1 MKKMM
6 GKTISHYEITDVLG
20 SGAMSTVYKA
30 KDLRLERNVA
40 LKFLSPQLSIDENE
54 KDRLIQEAK
63 TTSTLEH
70 PNICTIYEIDE
81 IEGDL
86 PGGQAGQVFIAM
98 AYYEGET
105 LEDRITKGAM
115 SIEEAVGLMTQIN
128 QGVSKAHEKGII
140 HRDLKPANI
149 MITDDGVV
157 KILDFGIAKL
167 LYQKSKTKSG
177 IIMGTPGYLAPEQA
191 KGEKIGPH
199 TDIWALGIIFY
210 EMLCGELPFSGD
222 TDIALI
228 YSIVN
233 NDPFPITR
241 FVEDIPASLE
251 QIIQKMIQKN
261 SEDRYQK
268 VEEIMRDLTNLME
281 NKQEAGTIRLDAAE
295 INLDVSPSIA
305 VLPFL
310 DMSPE
315 KDQEYFCDGLTEEI
329 ISTLS
334 RVEGLR
340 VVSRMSSFQYKGKEF
355 DLRQVGQQLNVRT
368 ILEGSIRKAGNKV
381 RISVQLTNVLDG
393 FLLWT
398 EKFEREIKDIFEIQ
412 DEIAQAIVKAL
423 KIKLISKKDEKIYKN
438 YTKNVE
444 AYSDYLRG
452 RYHWNK
458 RTSDALK
465 KSIDHFNLA
474 IEKDP
479 QYALAFAGL
488 ADAYII
494 LGLYGALPPK
504 FVMPKA
510 KAAAQKA
517 LEIDQELPE
526 AHTSLGCIKS
536 VFDWDWEGAEKDFKQ
551 GIDLNPN
558 YALAHHWY
566 AINYLTS
573 MGRFKEAVEEMKKA
587 LDLDPIS
594 LVINTTVGLVHY
606 FAQEYEKAKDIFLQ
620 TLEVESNFAM
630 AHFFLGQTY
639 TQKKEYD
646 KALAEFEEANQ
657 LFGGSTNMLATYGT
671 TEALAGKKGDATSML
686 ESLLSTSKEEYV
698 SAYDIAMIYTG
709 LGDIDQAFN
718 WLQKAVEEHSYLLIY
733 LNVDP
738 ILDPLRSDKRFNTIQ
753 KKLSL
758 LKES

>member
-1 MKKMM
+1 MV

-81 IEGDL
+81 IEEDL
-86 PGGQAGQVFIAM
+86 PDGQAGQVFIAM

-105 LEDRITKGAM
+105 LEDRITKGPM
-115 SIEEAVGLMTQIN
+115 SIEEAAGLMTQIN

-210 EMLCGELPFSGD
+210 EMLSGELPFSGD

-233 NDPFPITR
+233 NDPFPITQ
-241 FVEDIPASLE
+241 FIEDIPASIE

-268 VEEIMRDLTNLME
+268 VEEVMQDLTNLME

-295 INLDVSPSIA
+295 VNLDVSPSIA

-381 RISVQLTNVLDG
+381 RISVQLTNVSDG

-423 KIKLISKKDEKIYKN
+423 KIKLIGKKDEKIYKN
-438 YTKNVE
+438 YTENVE

-458 RTSDALK
+458 RTSDAVK
-465 KSIDHFNLA
+465 RSIDYFNLA
-474 IEKDP
+474 IEKDQ

-510 KAAAQKA
+510 KAAAQDA
-517 LEIDQELPE
+517 LEIDQELAE

-536 VFDWDWEGAEKDFKQ
+536 VFDWDWEGAEKELKQ

-573 MGRFKEAVEEMKKA
+573 MGRFEEAVEEIKKA

-594 LVINTTVGLVHY
+594 LVINTTVGLVYY
-606 FAQEYEKAKDIFLQ
+606 FASEYEKAKDIFLQ

-646 KALAEFEEANQ
+646 KALVEFEEANQ

-718 WLQKAVEEHSYLLIY
+718 WLEKAVEEHSYLLIY

-753 KKLSL
+753 KKMSL

>member
-709 LGDIDQAFN
+709 LGDIDEAFN

>member
-1 MKKMM
+1 MKKLI
-6 GKTISHYEITDVLG
+6 GQTISHYKITDIIG

-30 KDLRLERNVA
+30 TDIKLERNVA
-40 LKFLSPQLSIDENE
+40 LKFLSPQLSIDEAE

-81 IEGDL
+81 IEDDL
-86 PGGQAGQVFIAM
+86 PVGQAGQVFIAM

-105 LEDRITKGAM
+105 LEERIGQGPM
-115 SIEEAVGLMTQIN
+115 SIQEAKGFMTQII
-128 QGVSKAHEKGII
+128 QGVAKAHEKGIV

-149 MITDDGVV
+149 MITEDGVV

-191 KGEKIGPH
+191 KGENIGSY

-210 EMLCGELPFSGD
+210 EMLSGELPFTGD
-222 TDIALI
+222 TDISLI

-233 NDPFPITR
+233 NDPFPITQ
-241 FVEDIPASLE
+241 FVEDIPNNIE
-251 QIIQKMIQKN
+251 RIIQKMINKN
-261 SEDRYQK
+261 PKKRYQE
-268 VEEIMRDLTNLME
+268 VGQILQDLE
-281 NKQEAGTIRLDAAE
+281 SISEVRQEAGTIRLNAE
-295 INLDVSPSIA
+295 EIDLDIAPSIA
-305 VLPFL
+305 VIPFL
-310 DMSPE
+310 DLSPE
-315 KDQEYFCDGLTEEI
+315 KDEEYFCDGLTEEI
-329 ISTLS
+329 INTLS

-355 DLRQVGQQLNVRT
+355 DLKQVGQQLNVRT
-368 ILEGSIRKAGNKV
+368 LLEGSIRKAGKKV
-381 RISVQLTNVLDG
+381 RISVQLTNVSDG
-393 FLLWT
+393 FLLWS
-398 EKFEREIKDIFEIQ
+398 EQFEREMEDIFQIQ
-412 DEIAQAIVKAL
+412 DDIAQAIVKAL
-423 KIKLISKKDEKIYKN
+423 KIKLIDKKDEKIYKN
-438 YTKNVE
+438 YTENVD
-444 AYSDYLRG
+444 AYSEYLKG

-458 RTSDALK
+458 RTADALK
-465 KSIDHFNLA
+465 KSIEHFNMA

-494 LGLYGALPPK
+494 LGLYGASPPK

-517 LEIDQELPE
+517 IEIDADLPE
-526 AHTSLGCIKS
+526 AHISLGCIQS
-536 VFDWDWEGAEKDFKQ
+536 VYDWDWSGAEEQFKW

-558 YALAHHWY
+558 YAIAHHWY
-566 AINYLTS
+566 AINYLVP
-573 MGRFKEAVEEMKKA
+573 MGRFDEAIDEVKKA

-606 FAQEYEKAKDIFLQ
+606 YAREYDKAKDIFLQ

-639 TQKKEYD
+639 TQQKLFD
-646 KALAEFEEANQ
+646 DALNEFEEANK

-671 TEALAGKKGDATSML
+671 AEALAGKKADAEKML
-686 ESLLSTSKEEYV
+686 DSLLNTSKQKYV

-709 LGDIDQAFN
+709 LGEKEKAFEWLEKAID
-718 WLQKAVEEHSYLLIY
+718 EHSYLLIY

-738 ILDPLRSDKRFNTIQ
+738 ILNPLRGDKRFDTLR
-753 KKLSL
+753 KKMSL
-758 LKES
+758 KK

>member
-1 MKKMM
+1 MV

-81 IEGDL
+81 IEEDL

-105 LEDRITKGAM
+105 LEDRITKGPM
-115 SIEEAVGLMTQIN
+115 SIEEAAGLMTQIN

-210 EMLCGELPFSGD
+210 EMLSGELPFSGD

-233 NDPFPITR
+233 NDPFPITQ
-241 FVEDIPASLE
+241 FIEDIPASIE

-268 VEEIMRDLTNLME
+268 VEEVMQDLTNLME

-295 INLDVSPSIA
+295 VNLDVSPSIA

-355 DLRQVGQQLNVRT
+355 DLRRVGQQLNVRT

-381 RISVQLTNVLDG
+381 RISVQLTNVSDG

-412 DEIAQAIVKAL
+412 DEIAQMKRY
-423 KIKLISKKDEKIYKN
+423 IK
-438 YTKNVE
+438 
-444 AYSDYLRG
+444 
-452 RYHWNK
+452 
-458 RTSDALK
+458 
-465 KSIDHFNLA
+465 
-474 IEKDP
+474 
-479 QYALAFAGL
+479 
-488 ADAYII
+488 II
-494 LGLYGALPPK
+494 LK
-504 FVMPKA
+504 
-510 KAAAQKA
+510 
-517 LEIDQELPE
+517 
-526 AHTSLGCIKS
+526 
-536 VFDWDWEGAEKDFKQ
+536 
-551 GIDLNPN
+551 
-558 YALAHHWY
+558 
-566 AINYLTS
+566 
-573 MGRFKEAVEEMKKA
+573 
-587 LDLDPIS
+587 
-594 LVINTTVGLVHY
+594 
-606 FAQEYEKAKDIFLQ
+606 
-620 TLEVESNFAM
+620 
-630 AHFFLGQTY
+630 
-639 TQKKEYD
+639 
-646 KALAEFEEANQ
+646 
-657 LFGGSTNMLATYGT
+657 MLR
-671 TEALAGKKGDATSML
+671 
-686 ESLLSTSKEEYV
+686 
-698 SAYDIAMIYTG
+698 
-709 LGDIDQAFN
+709 
-718 WLQKAVEEHSYLLIY
+718 LIQ
-733 LNVDP
+733 
-738 ILDPLRSDKRFNTIQ
+738 II
-753 KKLSL
+753 
-758 LKES
+758 